1 MKKLLRN
8 FILILTVV
16 ALLCLSS
23 CSIISDI
30 IDKVVDEDPTKNY
43 PQQQPTD
50 DYVDEELPSYI
61 PLVDLSGGNSSH
73 GYTYLT
79 TADNAANKIALYN
92 SLNRVYTTYDTYK
105 DADYQRVYNNNYAY
119 VLAEINYSGLTTDEA
134 IAVWKTFRDDKP
146 LAYWFDTS
154 VYYSDTSLYIVTDA
168 AYAKASDRA
177 VKLNRVRKT
186 MSKYLYEACKQTTTY
201 EQVMC
206 LHDLIISDVD
216 YAYES
221 SGQPSTEA
229 WAHNVIG
236 VAEKKGVVCEGYART
251 YQLALNLLGIDNYF
265 VTGQGLDN
273 NGRDAG
279 GHAWNLVKVDGNW
292 YWVDPTW
299 DDGNSSDYADYT
311 YFLNTDETF
320 LTHHVYHTPDTAGTT
335 SSAVN
340 FLYTLPDRATTEYE
354 NDDIWLAGVSR
365 KYGDITYRR
374 SRYDGIEVT
383 DVTKT
388 YKSGLLFDRLQDRTL
403 VVPESIAYGT
413 REYAVTSVGD
423 SAFTNR
429 TDLTEVT
436 LPDSLLRRR
445 EQAFLGCNR
454 ITKLTL
460 GKGLEKIYDYAFRG
474 CTGIKTVN
482 YGGSEEEFASIKIGD
497 GNGYITSATI
507 TYGE

>member
-8 FILILTVV
+8 FILMLTVV

-30 IDKVVDEDPTKNY
+30 IDNVVDDPTKNY
-43 PQQQPTD
+43 PEEQPSD

-73 GYTYLT
+73 GYTYFT
-79 TADNAANKIALYN
+79 TADNSTEKIALYN
-92 SLNRVYTTYDTYK
+92 SLERVYTTYDTYK
-105 DADYQRVYNNNYAY
+105 DADYRKVYGNKYAY
-119 VLAEINYSGLTTDEA
+119 VLAEVNYSGLTTDEA
-134 IAVWKTFRDDKP
+134 IAVWKTFRDDNP

-154 VYYSDTSLYIVTDA
+154 VYYSGTSLYIVTDA
-168 AYAKASDRA
+168 AYARASDRE
-177 VKLNRVRKT
+177 VKLNRIRKT
-186 MSKYLYEACKQTTTY
+186 MSKYLYEARKQTTTY
-201 EQVMC
+201 EQIMC

-216 YAYES
+216 YAYNK

-236 VAEKKGVVCEGYART
+236 VVEKKGVVCEGYART

-273 NGRDAG
+273 YGRDAG
-279 GHAWNLVKVDGNW
+279 GHAWNLVKLDGNW

-311 YFLNTDETF
+311 YFLNTDATF
-320 LTHHVYHTPDTAGTT
+320 LTHHKYHTPDTAGTT

-340 FLYTLPDRATTEYE
+340 FLYTLPSRATTEYE
-354 NDDIWLAGVSR
+354 NDDIWLAGAQR
-365 KYGDITYRR
+365 KVGDITYKR
-374 SRYDGIEVT
+374 SRYDGIEVI

-403 VVPESIAYGT
+403 VVPESITYGT
-413 REYAVTSVGD
+413 RNYAVTSIAV
-423 SAFTNR
+423 SAFSNR
-429 TDLTEVT
+429 TDLTEIS
-436 LPDSLLRRR
+436 LPDSLLRIR
-445 EQAFLGCNR
+445 EQAFSDCNG
-454 ITKLTL
+454 ITKITL
-460 GKGLEKIYDYAFRG
+460 GKGLEKICDYAFRG

-482 YGGSEEEFASIKIGD
+482 YGGSEADFAKVKIGS